1 MSDLQQLYQDAILD
15 HHRAPR
21 NARRV
26 EAASHS
32 AEGNNPLCG
41 DRVRVTLRVEDAADA
56 AGILQPSI
64 IAVGCEIQGC
74 ALCRASGSI
83 ASELIIGRNLAAG
96 VALIEGFLAALA
108 AAGGIGDPSA
118 NAADPLGSLD
128 IDAGLNAEERS
139 QLRPLL
145 EVRHFP
151 SRRRCSTLPWETLR
165 EALVSSRAGA
175 PPDSR

>member
-1 MSDLQQLYQDAILD
+1 MSDLQQLYQEVILD

-26 EAASHS
+26 EDASHS

-41 DRVRVTLRVEDAADA
+41 DRVRVTLRLEEVPDRV
-56 AGILQPSI
+56 GSLQASI
-64 IAVGCEIQGC
+64 SAVGCEVQGC

-83 ASELIIGRNLAAG
+83 ASELILGRGLGASA
-96 VALIEGFLAALA
+96 ALIEGFLAALA
-108 AAGGIGDPSA
+108 APATLDEPA
-118 NAADPLGSLD
+118 AADPLDQLD
-128 IDAGLNAEERS
+128 PRALVSAEERG

-151 SRRRCSTLPWETLR
+151 SRRRCSTLPWEALR
-165 EALVSSRAGA
+165 DALRLSGSE
-175 PPDSR
+175 PPRDR